1 MQVMK
6 QLACS

>member
-1 MQVMK
+1 VH